1 MRVAAG
7 ANYTFE
13 IIRYFYG
20 IHVAVHIEVFLS
32 TIIARFPC
40 KRWRRCS
47 TLPLDVSQCAFLA
60 VPVVCTTSD
69 TSVDVFGSSDEQG
82 REPRQPFLVEL
93 RLLPA
98 LPSEWP
104 DGRFRGLRA
113 RGGYEVDVDWEA
125 GEITAAKLRAVP
137 RTVSSVTTKDRRGGE
152 QCRVLS
158 RTQLALVKGE
168 SASETELEE
177 LDGFYEGG
185 ILWHSLRLGPLMA
198 DEVVQLIAV

>member
-1 MRVAAG
+1 M
-7 ANYTFE
+7 
-13 IIRYFYG
+13 
-20 IHVAVHIEVFLS
+20 
-32 TIIARFPC
+32 
-40 KRWRRCS
+40 
-47 TLPLDVSQCAFLA
+47 
-60 VPVVCTTSD
+60 
-69 TSVDVFGSSDEQG
+69 DVFGSSDEQG
-82 REPRQPFLVEL
+82 RESRQLLLVEL

-125 GEITAAKLRAVP
+125 GEITAVKLRAVP
-137 RTVSSVTTKDRRGGE
+137 GTISSVTTNDRRGGE

-168 SASETELEE
+168 SGREMGLDD

-185 ILWHSLRLGPLMA
+185 IFWYSLLLGPLMA
-198 DEVVQLIAV
+198 DEVVQLINV